1 MASTVWKGYISF
13 GLISVPIR
21 MYVAAREQHISFN
34 QLHATCG
41 TRIKQ
46 QLYCP
51 TDERVVERDEIVKGY
66 PAPDG
71 GYVTITSEE
80 LKHLEAGSSQTM
92 SIVQFVQLDE
102 VDPIYYESSYYTVAE
117 EPGRRAYALMM
128 QGMAHLKLGAI
139 ANITLHQREQ
149 VVLIRPYAHGL
160 VLHTLYYPDEVREL
174 DEYGGQPEL
183 TLQPQEV
190 ALAEQFMQQLASPF
204 HPDAFHNTYQER
216 VEQLIASKT
225 AGKPE
230 PEVEAPKK
238 PSGTVVNLMD
248 ALRKSIQD
256 REAKAGVKPIRAEV
270 PAQEAAE
277 TAAVETEPKAAT
289 PGKARRK
296 RAS

>member
-1 MASTVWKGYISF
+1 MASSVWKGYISF

-34 QLHATCG
+34 QVHASCG

-46 QLYCP
+46 QLWCP
-51 TDERVVERDEIVKGY
+51 TDERVVDRDEIVKGY

-71 GYVTITSEE
+71 GYVTVTNDE
-80 LKHLEAGSSQTM
+80 LKHLEAQSSQTM
-92 SIVQFVQLDE
+92 SIVQFVQLEE
-102 VDPIYYESSYYTVAE
+102 VDPLYYESSYYTVAE

-149 VVLIRPYAHGL
+149 VVMIRPYAHGL
-160 VLHTLYYPDEVREL
+160 VLHTLYYPEEVREL
-174 DEYGGQPEL
+174 DEYGAQEEL
-183 TLQPQEV
+183 ALQPQEV

-204 HPDAFHNTYQER
+204 HPDAFTNTYQER

-225 AGKPE
+225 AGVPE
-230 PEVEAPKK
+230 PDVEAPKK
-238 PSGTVVNLMD
+238 PAGQVVSLMD

-256 REAKAGVKPIRAEV
+256 REAKAGVKPIRAES
-270 PAQEAAE
+270 PAEAEEAKAVAE
-277 TAAVETEPKAAT
+277 EKPAPKS
-289 PGKARRK
+289 RRK
-296 RAS
+296 KAS